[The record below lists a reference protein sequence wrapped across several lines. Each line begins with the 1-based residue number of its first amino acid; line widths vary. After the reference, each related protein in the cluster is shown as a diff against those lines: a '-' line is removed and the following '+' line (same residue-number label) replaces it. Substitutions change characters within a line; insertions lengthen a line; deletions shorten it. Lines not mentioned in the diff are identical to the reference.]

1 MRLPPT
7 VSLIV
12 LTLLL
17 AAPSGAAA
25 ATLQPVGDFEEP
37 IFVTSDPGNPDRLF
51 VVERRG
57 RVERVEGGTVS
68 LFVDLRSQVGC
79 GGGCG
84 GERGLLSIALAPD
97 FDASG
102 RLYVDYANDGDGTI
116 HVDELTAGPGHLS
129 ASASS
134 LRPLLSIPHP
144 GASNHNGG
152 QLQFGPE
159 GDLFASTGD
168 GGGSNDEFHNAQDL
182 TKPLGK
188 LLRIQPDPAG
198 PPPFY
203 RVPADNPFAGVGGD
217 YGPIWSY
224 GLRNPFRFSFDRLS
238 GNLVIADVGQNARE
252 EVDLAPAPGLGRGNN
267 YGWNCREGLIA
278 GPATDPQCGSPT
290 SPLVSPVFDYTHTP
304 DPDLGGEDRCA
315 IIGGY
320 VVRDSSLGS
329 LYGRYLYGDLCNGDL
344 RSLDLTN
351 PFASDRTE
359 HLMVP
364 NLNSFGED
372 SCGRVYAVSGDGP
385 VSRLVGSA
393 PAVCAQP
400 VVAPTRAPARARIS
414 AAKRRVR
421 RGRRARIRVSVAPCA
436 GRAGEPLVLLRGGHR
451 VGERKLGARCV
462 ARFEPRI
469 RHRSRFRARVPGD
482 ASYLPATSRRLVI
495 RLARRAGRLM
505 RDIGV

>member
-1 MRLPPT
+1 MRKLGT
-7 VSLIV
+7 F
-12 LTLLL
+12 
-17 AAPSGAAA
+17 GAAA
-25 ATLQPVGDFEEP
+25 LLALLVAPAAGQGASLQPIGSFEEP
-37 IFVTSDPGNPDRLF
+37 VFVTSDPGNPDRLF

-57 RVERVEGGTVS
+57 DVERVEGGTVS
-68 LFVDLRSQVGC
+68 PFVDLRSQVGC
-79 GGGCG
+79 GGDCG

-102 RLYVDYANDGDGTI
+102 RFYVDYANDGDGTL

-129 ASASS
+129 ASAAS

-159 GDLFASTGD
+159 GDLFISTGD
-168 GGGSNDEFHNAQDL
+168 GGGGNDEFHNAQDL
-182 TKPLGK
+182 TRPLGK

-203 RVPADNPFAGVGGD
+203 RVPADNPFAAVGGD

-224 GLRNPFRFSFDRLS
+224 GLRNPFRFSFDRL
-238 GNLVIADVGQNARE
+238 GGDLVIADVGQNARE
-252 EVDLAPAPGLGRGNN
+252 EVDLAPAPGLGRGSN

-278 GPATDPQCGSPT
+278 GPATDPQCGSPA
-290 SPLVSPVFDYTHTP
+290 SPFVNPVFDYTHTP

-320 VVRDSSLGS
+320 VVRDQSLGGI
-329 LYGRYLYGDLCNGDL
+329 YGRYLYGDLCSGDL
-344 RSLDLTN
+344 RSLDFAN
-351 PFASDRTE
+351 PSASDRTE
-359 HLMVP
+359 HLTVP

-393 PAVCAQP
+393 AAVCTQP
-400 VVAPTRAPARARIS
+400 VTAPTRARARVRIS
-414 AAKRRVR
+414 ASRHRVR
-421 RGRRARIRVSVAPCA
+421 RGRRARIRVTVAPCA
-436 GRAGEPLVLLRGGHR
+436 GRGGEPVVLLRGGRR

-462 ARFEPRI
+462 ARFKPRI
-469 RHRSRFRARVPGD
+469 RHRSRFRARAPGD
-482 ASYLPATSRRLVI
+482 ASYLPAESPRLTIHTVLRR
-495 RLARRAGRLM
+495 
-505 RDIGV
+505 